1 MSRCFLSCKGVN
13 DHTSEAMVRT
23 RDLTHVSTHGSEYL
37 KYPPSRPIWAVWF
50 RCRGSGGGWDQ
61 EPRSHYVP
69 PECAEHCLKESGPRA
84 SPRYKLMSV
93 ALAGVIRRN
102 REKFVAE
109 TSIH

>member
-50 RCRGSGGGWDQ
+50 RCRGSGGGGIKNQ
-61 EPRSHYVP
+61 GLIMYPQSVQNIALRRVVPEP
-69 PECAEHCLKESGPRA
+69 AQD
-84 SPRYKLMSV
+84 
-93 ALAGVIRRN
+93 
-102 REKFVAE
+102 
-109 TSIH
+109 TS